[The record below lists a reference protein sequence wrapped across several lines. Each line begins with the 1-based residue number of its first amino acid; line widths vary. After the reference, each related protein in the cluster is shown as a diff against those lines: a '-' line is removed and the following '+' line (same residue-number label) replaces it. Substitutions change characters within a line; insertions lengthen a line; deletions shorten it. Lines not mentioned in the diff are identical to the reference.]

1 MKVIILGAGK
11 VGESLARNL
20 SQDGYDISIVDL
32 NKNKVDELQDRLD
45 IAAIIGHAA
54 HPSTFK
60 KAGADEETILLA
72 VTNNDEVNIA
82 ACQIAKNK
90 FSVKKTIC
98 RFKDSTY
105 LDCLDSFGES
115 IIDIPISPENEVTSH
130 LKELIDHPG
139 AEQIEEFA
147 DGKVKLVSVKVKKT
161 GRLVDKALRTIED
174 DMPGVDSYIPTIYR
188 KGKPFIP
195 DGDTIVKEGDEV
207 YFVTASENVDAVVN
221 EMRLEQEAY
230 SRIMIIGGG
239 KIGFNLAKQ
248 LEDSYKVK
256 IIEPNEER
264 CEEISRSLEKT
275 IVLRGKGADQELLK
289 SENISQVDVFCSLTN
304 DDEANIMAS
313 LLAKKLGATK
323 TMVILNNPSYVNI
336 LPGFVDSCIAP
347 HRLTVSSVL
356 QHLRESD
363 VAQDV
368 ILKMHSGAEA
378 IEGIVHAN
386 EYTSDYFGKPIK
398 SLPMPEEASIGAI
411 VRKGV
416 VVMPSSSIE
425 LCIEDHLI
433 IFLSNKEK
441 VKEVEKLF
449 TKS

>member
-105 LDCLDSFGES
+105 LDCLDSFGTN

-147 DGKVKLVSVKVKKT
+147 DGRVKLVSVKVKKT
-161 GRLVDKALRTIED
+161 GKLVDKALRTIED

-230 SRIMIIGGG
+230 SRVMIIGGG

-433 IFLSNKEK
+433 IFLSNKDK

>member
-105 LDCLDSFGES
+105 LDCLDSFGTN

-161 GRLVDKALRTIED
+161 GKLVDKALRTIED

-230 SRIMIIGGG
+230 SRVMIIGGG

-433 IFLSNKEK
+433 IFLSNKDK

>member
-60 KAGADEETILLA
+60 KAGADKETILLA

-195 DGDTIVKEGDEV
+195 NGDTIVKEGDEV

>member
-195 DGDTIVKEGDEV
+195 NGDTIVKEGDEV
-207 YFVTASENVDAVVN
+207 YFVTASENVDVVVN

>member
-11 VGESLARNL
+11 VGESSARNL

-60 KAGADEETILLA
+60 KAGADKETILLA

-105 LDCLDSFGES
+105 LDCLDSFGGS

-195 DGDTIVKEGDEV
+195 NGDTIVKEGDEV

>member
-45 IAAIIGHAA
+45 IATIIGHAA

-195 DGDTIVKEGDEV
+195 NGDTIVKEGDEV
-207 YFVTASENVDAVVN
+207 YFVTASENVDVVVN

>member
-1 MKVIILGAGK
+1 MKVVILGAGK

-20 SQDGYDISIVDL
+20 SQDGYDISLVDL
-32 NKNKVDELQDRLD
+32 NKNKIDHLQDRLD
-45 IAAIIGHAA
+45 GAAIVGHAA
-54 HPSTFK
+54 HPNSFK
-60 KAGADEETILLA
+60 KSGADSETIVLA

-82 ACQIAKNK
+82 ACQIAKAQ
-90 FSVKKTIC
+90 FLVKKTIC
-98 RFKDSTY
+98 RFKDNTY
-105 LDCLDSFGES
+105 LSCLDSFGENV
-115 IIDIPISPENEVTSH
+115 IDIPISPENEVTSH
-130 LKELIDHPG
+130 LKDLIDHPG

-147 DGKVKLVSVKVKKT
+147 EGKVKLVSVKVKKS
-161 GRLVDKALRTIED
+161 GKLVDKALRTIED
-174 DMPGVDSYIPTIYR
+174 DMPGIESYIPTIYR

-195 DGDTIVKEGDEV
+195 NGNTIVKEGDEV
-207 YFVTASENVDAVVN
+207 YFVTANENVDAVVN
-221 EMRLEQEAY
+221 EMRLEADPY
-230 SRIMIIGGG
+230 SRVMIIGGG
-239 KIGFNLAKQ
+239 KIGFNLAQQ

-256 IIEPNEER
+256 IVESSEER
-264 CEEISRSLEKT
+264 CEEISRGLNKT

-289 SENISQVDVFCSLTN
+289 SENIAQVDVFCALTN
-304 DDEANIMAS
+304 DDEANIMSS

-378 IEGIVHAN
+378 LEGIVHAN
-386 EYTSDYFGKPIK
+386 EYTSEYFGKSIK
-398 SLPMPEEASIGAI
+398 ELPLPEEASIGAI
-411 VRKGV
+411 VRKGIV
-416 VVMPSSSIE
+416 IMPSSEIE

-449 TKS
+449 TKI

>member
-32 NKNKVDELQDRLD
+32 NKNKVYELQDRLD

-195 DGDTIVKEGDEV
+195 NGDTIVKEGDEV
-207 YFVTASENVDAVVN
+207 YFVTASENVDVVVN

>member
-1 MKVIILGAGK
+1 MKVVILGAGK

-32 NKNKVDELQDRLD
+32 DKKKIDYLQDRLD
-45 IAAIIGHAA
+45 VAAIQGHAA
-54 HPSTFK
+54 HPNSFK
-60 KAGADEETILLA
+60 KSGADEETIVIA

-82 ACQIAKNK
+82 ACQIAKTQ

-98 RFKDSTY
+98 RFKDTTY
-105 LDCLDSFGES
+105 LGCLDSFGENM
-115 IIDIPISPENEVTSH
+115 IDIPISPENEVTSH
-130 LKELIDHPG
+130 LKELIVHPG

-147 DGKVKLVSVKVKKT
+147 DGKVKLVSVKVKKS
-161 GRLVDKALRTIED
+161 GKLVDKALRTIED
-174 DMPGVDSYIPTIYR
+174 DMPGIDCYIPSIYR

-195 DGDTIVKEGDEV
+195 SGDTIVKEGDEV

-221 EMRLEQEAY
+221 EMRLEQGY
-230 SRIMIIGGG
+230 SRVMIIGGG

-248 LEDSYKVK
+248 LEKSYKVK
-256 IIEPNEER
+256 IIESNEER
-264 CEEISRSLEKT
+264 CEEISRDLEKT

-289 SENISQVDVFCSLTN
+289 SENIAQVDVFCALTN
-304 DDEANIMAS
+304 DDESNIMAS

-386 EYTSDYFGKPIK
+386 EHTIDYFGKSIK
-398 SLPMPEEASIGAI
+398 ELPLPAEASIAAI

-416 VVMPSSSIE
+416 VVMPSSEVE

-449 TKS
+449 TKI

>member
-195 DGDTIVKEGDEV
+195 NGDTIVKEGDEV
-207 YFVTASENVDAVVN
+207 YFVTASENVDVVVN

-304 DDEANIMAS
+304 DDETNIMAS

>member
-195 DGDTIVKEGDEV
+195 NGDTIVKEGDEV
-207 YFVTASENVDAVVN
+207 YFVTASENVDVVVN

-386 EYTSDYFGKPIK
+386 EYTSEYFGKPIK

>member
-82 ACQIAKNK
+82 ACQIEKNK

-195 DGDTIVKEGDEV
+195 NGDTIVKEGDEV

-256 IIEPNEER
+256 IIESNEER

>member
-195 DGDTIVKEGDEV
+195 NGDTIVKEGDEV
-207 YFVTASENVDAVVN
+207 YFVTASENVDVVVN

-398 SLPMPEEASIGAI
+398 SLPMPEEASVGAI

-441 VKEVEKLF
+441 IKEVEKLF

>member
-90 FSVKKTIC
+90 FLVKKTIC

-195 DGDTIVKEGDEV
+195 NGDTIVKEGDEV

-239 KIGFNLAKQ
+239 KIGFSLAKQ

-289 SENISQVDVFCSLTN
+289 SENISQVDVFCSLTD

>member
-195 DGDTIVKEGDEV
+195 NGDTIVKEGDEV

-416 VVMPSSSIE
+416 VVMPSSSVE

>member
-195 DGDTIVKEGDEV
+195 NGDTIVKEGDEV
-207 YFVTASENVDAVVN
+207 YFVTASENVDVVVN

-289 SENISQVDVFCSLTN
+289 SENISQVDVFCSLTD

>member
-195 DGDTIVKEGDEV
+195 NGDTIVKEGDEV

-323 TMVILNNPSYVNI
+323 TMVILNNPSYVSI

-386 EYTSDYFGKPIK
+386 EYTSEYFGKPIK

>member
-32 NKNKVDELQDRLD
+32 NKNKVDELLDRLD

-195 DGDTIVKEGDEV
+195 NGDTIVKEGDEV

>member
-60 KAGADEETILLA
+60 KAGADEENILLA

-195 DGDTIVKEGDEV
+195 NGDTIVKEGDEV

-398 SLPMPEEASIGAI
+398 SLPMPEEASVGAI

-441 VKEVEKLF
+441 IKEVEKLF

>member
-1 MKVIILGAGK
+1 MKVVILGAGK

-32 NKNKVDELQDRLD
+32 DKKKIDYLQDRLD
-45 IAAIIGHAA
+45 VAAIQGHAA
-54 HPSTFK
+54 HPDSFK
-60 KAGADEETILLA
+60 KSGADEETIVIA

-82 ACQIAKNK
+82 ACQIAKTQ

-98 RFKDSTY
+98 RFKDTTY
-105 LDCLDSFGES
+105 LGCLDSFGENM
-115 IIDIPISPENEVTSH
+115 IDIPISPENEVTSH
-130 LKELIDHPG
+130 LKELIVHPG

-147 DGKVKLVSVKVKKT
+147 DGKVKLVSVKVKKS
-161 GRLVDKALRTIED
+161 GKLVDKALRTIED
-174 DMPGVDSYIPTIYR
+174 DMPGIDCYIPSIYR

-195 DGDTIVKEGDEV
+195 SGDTIVKEGDEV

-221 EMRLEQEAY
+221 EMRLEQGY
-230 SRIMIIGGG
+230 SRVMIIGGG

-248 LEDSYKVK
+248 LEKSYKVK
-256 IIEPNEER
+256 IIESNEER
-264 CEEISRSLEKT
+264 CEEISRDLEKT

-289 SENISQVDVFCSLTN
+289 SENIAQVDVFCALTN
-304 DDEANIMAS
+304 DDESNIMAS

-386 EYTSDYFGKPIK
+386 EHTIDYFGKSIK
-398 SLPMPEEASIGAI
+398 KLPLPAEASIAAI

-416 VVMPSSSIE
+416 VVMPSSEVE

-449 TKS
+449 TKI

>member
-105 LDCLDSFGES
+105 LDCLDSFGGS

-195 DGDTIVKEGDEV
+195 NGDTIVKEGDEV

>member
-60 KAGADEETILLA
+60 KAGADKETILLA

-195 DGDTIVKEGDEV
+195 NGDTIVKEGDEV

-398 SLPMPEEASIGAI
+398 NLPMPEEASIGAI